1 MRRTA
6 KHAISLDSPFDRLTA
21 LLCNTFG
28 MPFGL
33 VSVLDGDEA
42 VFRSE
47 IGLGEASMPRD
58 QSVSNVLVAMGA
70 GASLVIEDTLE
81 HSKFRHHPMV
91 TGAPHIRFF
100 AGATVTTADGCP
112 VGAVGVMD
120 VEPHPALTVEQTD
133 TLQLIA
139 RLAGDMV
146 DQTAAA
152 RTQAEHLQLLEMA
165 ETVTGI
171 GHWRLD
177 RTTNR
182 VVWSDEVYR
191 IYGVDRTTFD
201 PTLDDAL
208 KYFHPDGRAI
218 LEGLL
223 QRAAETGEGFE
234 VRLRLTRDDGE
245 TRNVISRGSGE
256 RLEDGSIGAL
266 FGVFQDLT
274 EADRAHERLVRSE
287 AQYRLLADRATD
299 VIVTYDLEAKFTY
312 VSPSI
317 ETVLGHRPQDLMGT
331 PILSLI
337 LPEDIPDLTTRFRA
351 MVSGKTGDEQ
361 NRLRYRGITKTGEI
375 RWFEAR
381 TTIIRDAD
389 GLAVEF
395 QDVIRDISETK
406 QLEDQ
411 LIRARDR
418 AEAGAQAKSEF
429 LANMSHELRTPL
441 TSVIGFSDLLQAS
454 KRLPAV
460 ERGHA
465 ERIHTASGALL
476 SVINDIL
483 DYSKLEAEAVDM
495 EPRAFAPRVLAEGAA
510 AIVEAQCQGKGLA
523 LEVEIDPA
531 LPQALTGDEGRL
543 RQVMLNFLSNAV
555 KFTPRGQVRLAV
567 GGGPA
572 ADGQWKLKVSVTDT
586 GIGLS
591 PDQVATMFERF
602 TQGDASTTRVYG
614 GTGLGLAISQRLVEL
629 MGGQVGVDSVPGEGS
644 TFWLEVVLP
653 TAESINRADTEA
665 VSVTGTGH
673 RILVADDAAA
683 NRELIVAI
691 LTGLGLEADA
701 VCDGAEAVDAA
712 RTGRYDLVLMDMQM
726 PVMDGLVATRA
737 IRAMDGPIAR
747 LPILA
752 LSANVQ
758 REQIDRCLA
767 AGMDGHL
774 GKPIQIPALAEAL
787 GRFLQPAVTDG
798 QAA

>member
-1 MRRTA
+1 MRRVG
-6 KHAISLDSPFDRLTA
+6 KPAINLDSPFDRLTA
-21 LLCNTFG
+21 LLCKTFDT
-28 MPFGL
+28 PFGL
-33 VSVLDGDEA
+33 IAVVDGDEV

-47 IGLGEASMPRD
+47 IGLGAAPMPRD
-58 QSVSNVLVAMGA
+58 SSVSSVLIKMGP
-70 GASLVIEDTLE
+70 GATLVIEDALE
-81 HSKFRHHPMV
+81 HPELCQHPRV
-91 TGAPHIRFF
+91 AGSPHLRFF
-100 AGATVTTADGCP
+100 AGATVSTADGSP

-120 VEPHPALTVEQTD
+120 VAPRPPLTGEQIE
-133 TLQLIA
+133 TLKLIA
-139 RLAGDMV
+139 KIAGDMV
-146 DQTAAA
+146 DQAAAA
-152 RTQAEHLQLLEMA
+152 RTQAEQLQLLEMA
-165 ETVTGI
+165 GTVTGI

-191 IYGVDRTTFD
+191 IYGVARGAFD
-201 PTLDDAL
+201 PSLDDAM
-208 KYFHPDGRAI
+208 KYYHPEDRII
-218 LEGLL
+218 LAGLL
-223 QRAAETGEGFE
+223 ERAAETGEGFE
-234 VRLRLTRDDGE
+234 VRLRLIRDDGE
-245 TRNVISRGSGE
+245 MRHVVSRGGAE

-274 EADRAHERLVRSE
+274 ESDLAHERLVRSE

-299 VIVTYDLEAKFTY
+299 VIVTYDREGNFTY

-317 ETVLGHRPQDLMGT
+317 ETVTGHKPQDLIGRSV
-331 PILSLI
+331 LSLI
-337 LPEDIPDLTTRFRA
+337 LDEDVPELTARFRD
-351 MVSGKTGDEQ
+351 MVKGQAEDSHD
-361 NRLRYRGITKTGEI
+361 RLRYRAVTRTGGAK
-375 RWFEAR
+375 WCEAQ
-381 TTIIRDAD
+381 TTIIRNAD

-454 KRLPAV
+454 KNLPSV

-495 EPRAFAPRVLAEGAA
+495 EPRAFAPRDLAEGAA
-510 AIVEAQCQGKGLA
+510 AIVETQCLDKGLVLA
-523 LEVEIDPA
+523 VEIDPA

-555 KFTPRGQVRLAV
+555 KFTPRGRVELAV
-567 GGGPA
+567 GGDLA
-572 ADGQWKLKVSVTDT
+572 ANGQWRLRVSVTDT

-591 PDQVATMFERF
+591 ADQVSTMFERF

-629 MGGQVGVDSVPGEGS
+629 MGGQVGVDSEPGKGS
-644 TFWLEVVLP
+644 TFWLEVLLP
-653 TAESINRADTEA
+653 VATLVARSNEDVVRVPVA
-665 VSVTGTGH
+665 GH
-673 RILVADDAAA
+673 RILVADDAPA

-691 LTGLGLEADA
+691 LAGLGLEADA

-712 RTGRYDLVLMDMQM
+712 RTGLYNLVLMDMQM
-726 PVMDGLVATRA
+726 PVMDGLAATRA
-737 IRAMDGPIAR
+737 IRAMDEPVAGM
-747 LPILA
+747 PILA

-787 GRFLQPAVTDG
+787 GRFLKPTAADE